1 MKKSITYQS
10 RFSIV
15 EHVVSVR
22 KNVSMS
28 VMRMGVTLSKLFSC
42 VLENHISPMQSL
54 RLVHLIVACLFTVMP
69 ASMPLLLRLL
79 FVAWFAITVV
89 QLRQGEEN
97 D

>member
-15 EHVVSVR
+15 EYVVSVR

-28 VMRMGVTLSKLFSC
+28 VMRMALTLSKLFSS
-42 VLENHISPMQSL
+42 VLEEHISPMQSL
-54 RLVHLIVACLFTVMP
+54 RVIHLVVACLFAVMP

-79 FVAWFAITVV
+79 FIGWFGLTVL
-89 QLRQGEEN
+89 QLLQGDET